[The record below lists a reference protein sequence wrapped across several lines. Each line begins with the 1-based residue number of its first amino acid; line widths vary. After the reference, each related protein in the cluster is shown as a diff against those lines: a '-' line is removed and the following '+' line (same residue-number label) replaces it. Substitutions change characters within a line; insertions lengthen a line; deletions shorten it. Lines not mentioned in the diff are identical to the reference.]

1 MFPRSRKLIFLPPNP
16 DMRFAIFGDIHANLE
31 ALKAVL
37 ADAETH
43 EVTHYVCL
51 GDVVG
56 YNANPQRVPRD
67 RPQSRMPGGEGKPRR
82 AGLDRR
88 TISSASIRSRRR
100 RSTGRGKQLTDEDK
114 QWLRD
119 LKMVRQVRD
128 FTIVHATLD
137 TPHKWGYVFNQL
149 DAAASFNYQHT
160 QLCFYGHTHAP
171 RAYIRDGSVKSQL
184 LDKLTIEPGK
194 KYFIN
199 CGSVGQPRD
208 GDWHAAY
215 VLYYPDKQLVELRR
229 LEYDIW
235 TAQDKIVDA
244 GLPQRLADRLA
255 LGK

>member
-1 MFPRSRKLIFLPPNP
+1 
-16 DMRFAIFGDIHANLE
+16 MRFAIFGDIHANLE
-31 ALKAVL
+31 ALTAVL
-37 ADAETH
+37 ADAEKH

-56 YNANPQRVPRD
+56 YNANPRECLEIVRNLDCPVVKGNHDEQASMEDELVGFNPLAEEAINWTRD
-67 RPQSRMPGGEGKPRR
+67 
-82 AGLDRR
+82 
-88 TISSASIRSRRR
+88 
-100 RSTGRGKQLTDEDK
+100 QLNAEDK

-184 LDKLTIEPGK
+184 LDPRA
-194 KYFIN
+194 
-199 CGSVGQPRD
+199 GQKVFHQQRQRGPAPR
-208 GDWHAAY
+208 
-215 VLYYPDKQLVELRR
+215 RR
-229 LEYDIW
+229 LARVLRPLLPGQATHRTPPLGVRHLQSAGQNHRGRPPAAPRG
-235 TAQDKIVDA
+235 TAGA
-244 GLPQRLADRLA
+244 GEISWFPV
-255 LGK
+255 